1 VPLRAQSPL
10 HFIAIIQWI
19 ISWHFHCYISNNL
32 YLQEK
37 RRLKDMKEK
46 RISVTLG
53 VLVDLK
59 VGDRANVKNLI
70 ERLECTCI
78 NAGGEDAK
86 IIQTKIIDRKLLV
99 EGEDDEID

>member
-1 VPLRAQSPL
+1 M
-10 HFIAIIQWI
+10 
-19 ISWHFHCYISNNL
+19 N
-32 YLQEK
+32 
-37 RRLKDMKEK
+37 MKEK

-59 VGDRANVKNLI
+59 VGENADMKNLI

-86 IIQTKIIDRKLLV
+86 IIDVKIIDRKLLI
-99 EGEDDEID
+99 EGEEDETD

>member
-1 VPLRAQSPL
+1 
-10 HFIAIIQWI
+10 
-19 ISWHFHCYISNNL
+19 
-32 YLQEK
+32 
-37 RRLKDMKEK
+37 MKEK

-59 VGDRANVKNLI
+59 VGEKADLKNLI

-86 IIQTKIIDRKLLV
+86 IINVKIIDRKLLI
-99 EGEDDEID
+99 EGEEEEVD

>member
-1 VPLRAQSPL
+1 MNMR
-10 HFIAIIQWI
+10 
-19 ISWHFHCYISNNL
+19 
-32 YLQEK
+32 
-37 RRLKDMKEK
+37 EK

-59 VGDRANVKNLI
+59 IGENADMKNLI

-86 IIQTKIIDRKLLV
+86 IIDVKIIDRKLLI
-99 EGEDDEID
+99 EGEEDETD